1 MKTNIKSLLK
11 QMYRCRLLYLMI
23 LLGFVATFI
32 FAYLPLWGIVVAFK
46 DYSSRAG
53 IWGSEWVGLKHF
65 KRFLEY
71 PYFSTILINT
81 IRINVTC
88 LIINFPLV
96 IIFSLMLNEMKSQ
109 KLKRICQQITY
120 MPYFISTVVVAS
132 MAILMLNRTGL
143 INLIIAKFGGQPTD
157 LMSEPGAFPFIYALT
172 DTWTGLGWGTII
184 YLASLSG
191 VSLELIEAARID
203 GAGRFRIIWH
213 VNLPHLKPTI
223 MTLLILNMGSMLSVG
238 FEKVLLLQT
247 PLNSSTSEVIST
259 YSYQVGLVQQ
269 QLSYSSA
276 IGLFNNV
283 INVLFILGANKLSK
297 KLTDVGLF

>member
-1 MKTNIKSLLK
+1 MKTNKKSLFK

-23 LLGFVATFI
+23 ALGFVTTFI
-32 FAYLPLWGIVVAFK
+32 FAYVPLWGVVIAFK

-65 KRFLEY
+65 ERFLNY
-71 PYFSTILINT
+71 PYFSNIIINT
-81 IRINVTC
+81 IRINVVGLC
-88 LIINFPLV
+88 INFPLTV
-96 IIFSLMLNEMKSQ
+96 IFALMLNEMKSQ

-143 INLIIAKFGGQPTD
+143 FNLIIAKFGGQPTD
-157 LMSEPGAFPFIYALT
+157 LMSEPAAFPYIYALT
-172 DTWTGLGWGTII
+172 GTWTGLGWGTII

-191 VSLELIEAARID
+191 VSQELIEAARID
-203 GAGRFRIIWH
+203 GAGRFRVIWH

-223 MTLLILNMGSMLSVG
+223 MTLLILDMGSMLSVG
-238 FEKVLLLQT
+238 FEKVLLMQN

-259 YSYQVGLVQQ
+259 YTYQVGLVQQ

-276 IGLFNNV
+276 IGLFNNAV
-283 INVLFILGANKLSK
+283 NVLFILAANKLSK
-297 KLTDVGLF
+297 KLTDIGLF